1 MEYKL
6 NTEAEVIDLVGYET
20 IFDFFSL
27 TDGIISYH
35 SDEWELELFL
45 KTDVSRNVFRF
56 EDSFSENLIDYQI
69 FQLTESETDEVLYHR
84 KWVDDFDSN
93 QTNLGLFLNRVGAK
107 DRFDDNVKKY
117 NRNQSLRELYKRE
130 DWVLALSDG
139 FPFHQTGEESESWH
153 KVLDLAIEE
162 QKKQEKYQQL

>member
-20 IFDFFSL
+20 EFEFSSIIE
-27 TDGIISYH
+27 GIATYYSEEYK
-35 SDEWELELFL
+35 LELFL
-45 KTDVSRNVFRF
+45 KTEVSRNVFLE
-56 EDSFSENLIDYQI
+56 EDSFSKHLINYQI
-69 FQLTESETDEVLYHR
+69 FQLTDLEDNKVLYHR
-84 KWVDDFDSN
+84 KWIDDFDSN